1 MIIDLHL
8 GVNAEHTLSY
18 KLYDNAVTELFH
30 KRLNAQENKVVSRTQ
45 FYNFGETG
53 HRKRSLESN
62 HDMGI

>member
-18 KLYDNAVTELFH
+18 KLYDNAVTELCH

-45 FYNFGETG
+45 FDNFGEKTLILSFA
-53 HRKRSLESN
+53 KLMI
-62 HDMGI
+62 HDS